1 MRRGDRRYYSAV
13 EMVGLRNAVRP
24 LRPEAWLRPAGHCW
38 KRPSDERWFVDGVEA
53 VWFSSYHGRGF
64 VEFETQEAIVR
75 VGLEAYRKARSAFH
89 ASRARAVIKNA
100 KRCWKFY
107 TGKGVGSCSELAVY
121 GTVDSKSRI
130 TQPVAQI
137 TVFDVR
143 EIIPL
148 AATATVNPT
157 EAV

>member
-1 MRRGDRRYYSAV
+1 MAKPKVISIDGQDCVPVSSAPATGPESVVRCLAGVYVGVV
-13 EMVGLRNAVRP
+13 ESVSGN
-24 LRPEAWLRPAGHCW
+24 
-38 KRPSDERWFVDGVEA
+38 
-53 VWFSSYHGRGF
+53 
-64 VEFETQEAIVR
+64 T
-75 VGLEAYRKARSAFH
+75 
-89 ASRARAVIKNA
+89 AVIKNA